1 MREHLVTGCSLT
13 HTVGMSKRLVVGFDN
28 ETPEDQALAEA
39 EVELREYADRR
50 GMSIISKVHTKII
63 HDAEREAVDEY
74 AVEVWAD
81 MV

>member
-1 MREHLVTGCSLT
+1 MI
-13 HTVGMSKRLVVGFDN
+13 GFSN
-28 ETPEDQALAEA
+28 EMPEDQARAEA
-39 EVELREYADRR
+39 EVELHEYADRR
-50 GMSIISKVHTKII
+50 GMTVISAVKTKVI